1 MAAMTRKPRRFAAW
15 LGILG
20 IAFAQVAV
28 TAQACLTGAALHA
41 SAAKAV
47 AMAHEGH
54 CDGGSPGAVP
64 MAPNTNACEV
74 QCTDGAPTGAAPD
87 LPPVMLTVLPAASGP
102 IDFTLPLQ
110 TWDRMSLEATRAQ
123 PPPQLQFVRFLN

>member
-1 MAAMTRKPRRFAAW
+1 MTRKPRRFAAW

-28 TAQACLTGAALHA
+28 TAHACLTGAAVHA

-54 CDGGSPGAVP
+54 CAGVSPGTAP
-64 MAPNTNACEV
+64 MAPSSNACEV

-87 LPPVMLTVLPAASGP
+87 LPPVVLAALPVASAP
-102 IDFTLPLQ
+102 VVFTLARQ
-110 TWDRMSLEATRAQ
+110 TWDRMSLEATSAR